1 MNVPSLKNY
10 KTRYC
15 LVKMPFVLFAAGA
28 AILVG
33 RVRRVGDAGMTT
45 SIRPLSIIIIA
56 AAALFAVAAS
66 GDQIYRWAG
75 ADGATHFSE
84 TPPDVDLASV
94 EILELVT
101 GGRLPPTS
109 RDYQSVLDVAKDIES
124 SRLERERLRLEK
136 KKLLLQSKQLRQ
148 SAMIPQEY
156 DDDYGGVRLYYSPH
170 YRYPRKP
177 HRRHHYHRPVNPE
190 PYSSQRYGR
199 PGQGTHTGTRAR
211 VYIRQ

>member
-1 MNVPSLKNY
+1 
-10 KTRYC
+10 
-15 LVKMPFVLFAAGA
+15 MPVALLAAGA

-33 RVRRVGDAGMTT
+33 RALRVGDAGMTT
-45 SIRPLSIIIIA
+45 SIRPLIIIVATA
-56 AAALFAVAAS
+56 AMLFTVAAS

-94 EILELVT
+94 EILELVP
-101 GGRLPPTS
+101 GDRLPPPS

-136 KKLLLQSKQLRQ
+136 KKLLLQSRQLHQ
-148 SAMIPQEY
+148 SVMIPQEY
-156 DDDYGGVRLYYSPH
+156 DDDYGGVRLYYSPY

-177 HRRHHYHRPVNPE
+177 HRRHHYRRPVNPE
-190 PYSSQRYGR
+190 PYSSHRYGR
-199 PGQGTHTGTRAR
+199 PGHGAHKGTSAR